1 MKIRPLSVVLGL
13 FLACAAVVPSC
24 AAQPPAAAAADTQKQ
39 LDALRAQVNA
49 MQKDLDEIKA
59 LLAPL
64 RARQAPPPGSIA
76 LDLGDRPIRG
86 APTAKL
92 TLVELTDYQ

>member
-1 MKIRPLSVVLGL
+1 MHIRPLSVAVGFFLSCVLAN
-13 FLACAAVVPSC
+13 ACS
-24 AAQPPAAAAADTQKQ
+24 AQPPAATAADTQKQ
-39 LDALRAQVNA
+39 LDALRTQVNA

-64 RARQAPPPGSIA
+64 RARQAPPPGSA
-76 LDLGDRPIRG
+76 VLDLGSRPVRG
-86 APTAKL
+86 EPTAKL